1 MPGMN
6 TARMRAMGGIL
17 LGLAG
22 ALGAPGC
29 AGPPPKQQVVAPPSV
44 VTTYDGRYAGT
55 VRGTGSAG
63 SMRED
68 DCATPPR
75 FSIEVVNGRF
85 SLPVSHPQVAAAT
98 PSLADRTTPV
108 YEASI
113 APDGRITGRSNQTN
127 TTLEGQVSVRHMSGQ
142 INGLLCYYE
151 FSANR
156 L

>member
-1 MPGMN
+1 M
-6 TARMRAMGGIL
+6 ARMRTMGGIL

-29 AGPPPKQQVVAPPSV
+29 AGPPPEQQAVAPPPD

-55 VRGTGSAG
+55 VRVTGSG
-63 SMRED
+63 GGMQQD

-75 FSIEVVNGRF
+75 LSTEVVNGRF
-85 SLPVSHPQVAAAT
+85 SLAVPHPRVATAT
-98 PSLADRTTPV
+98 PSLSDRTTPV

-127 TTLEGQVSVRHMSGQ
+127 ATLEGQVSGRQMSGQ
-142 INGLLCYYE
+142 IYGLLCYYE

>member
-1 MPGMN
+1 MRGMN
-6 TARMRAMGGIL
+6 AARMRAMGGIL

-29 AGPPPKQQVVAPPSV
+29 AGPPPKQQAAAPPPAV
-44 VTTYDGRYAGT
+44 ITYDGRYAGT
-55 VRGTGSAG
+55 VRSTGTAG
-63 SMRED
+63 SMPED

-75 FSIEVVNGRF
+75 LSIEVVNGRF
-85 SLPVSHPQVAAAT
+85 SLPVPHPKVAAT
-98 PSLADRTTPV
+98 PSLSDRTTPV
-108 YEASI
+108 YDASI

-127 TTLEGQVSVRHMSGQ
+127 TTLEGQVSGRQMSGQ
-142 INGLLCYYE
+142 IYGLLCYYE

>member
-1 MPGMN
+1 MRGI
-6 TARMRAMGGIL
+6 TTVRMRATGGIL

-22 ALGAPGC
+22 ALGALGC
-29 AGPPPKQQVVAPPSV
+29 AGPTPKQQAVAPPPPV
-44 VTTYDGRYAGT
+44 ITYDGRYAGT
-55 VRGTGSAG
+55 VRSTGSAG
-63 SMRED
+63 SMAAD

-85 SLPVSHPQVAAAT
+85 SLPVPHPKAAAT

-113 APDGRITGRSNQTN
+113 APGGRITGRSNQTN
-127 TTLEGQVSVRHMSGQ
+127 TTLEGQVSARQMSGQ
-142 INGLLCYYE
+142 IYGLLCYYE